1 MIKWIIEW
9 GRKEGGREGKGGWEG
24 GREREKRKKYVDR
37 FQRTRCVKRE
47 KKITSE
53 N

>member
-1 MIKWIIEW
+1 M
-9 GRKEGGREGKGGWEG
+9 RKEGGREGRKRGMRRRKG
-24 GREREKRKKYVDR
+24 EREKKKYVDR